1 MEELSQTKLLSYDS
15 TLNIMTLYG
24 FNGAFPVSPDGLY
37 FYRKETDRLQDL
49 SGLYL
54 KLQPVRFYYAT
65 NQGIK
70 WVVYSVDSLQDIDPT
85 SVIFATFKIIGTYYS
100 LEKLNSKSKL
110 KGFSR
115 VIDDNEYFSKIPLIN
130 QLTHFDNGIIYSS
143 DYMVE
148 TSYDQE
154 RQAYPV
160 HFPDRVKI
168 LDLQKNWDKF
178 DLDILV
184 NELENHVVK
193 MAGGKGHNDL

>member
-1 MEELSQTKLLSYDS
+1 MEEISQSKLLSYDS
-15 TLNIMTLYG
+15 TLNILTLYG

-70 WVVYSVDSLQDIDPT
+70 WAVYSVENLQEIDPK
-85 SVIFATFKIIGTYYS
+85 SIIFASFKIIGTYYS

-115 VIDDNEYFSKIPLIN
+115 IIDDNEYFSKIPLIN
-130 QLTHFDNGIIYSS
+130 QLTHFDNGILYSS
-143 DYMVE
+143 DFTVE
-148 TSYDQE
+148 TRYNQE

-160 HFPDRVKI
+160 NFPDRVI
-168 LDLQKNWDKF
+168 IRELQKNWDKF
-178 DLDILV
+178 KLNFSE
-184 NELENHVVK
+184 NERENPIIK
-193 MAGGKGHNDL
+193 MTGGKGHENL

>member
-1 MEELSQTKLLSYDS
+1 MKELSQTKLLSYDS
-15 TLNIMTLYG
+15 TLNMLTLHG
-24 FNGAFPVSPDGLY
+24 FNGAFPISSDGLY
-37 FYRKETDRLQDL
+37 YFRKDTDRLQGL

-54 KLQPVRFYYAT
+54 KLKPIRFYYAT

-70 WVVYSVDSLQDIDPT
+70 WVVYSVENLQEINPK
-85 SVIFATFKIIGTYYS
+85 SIIFATFKIIGTYYS

-130 QLTHFDNGIIYSS
+130 QLTHFDNGILYSS

-160 HFPDRVKI
+160 NFPDHVKM
-168 LDLQKNWDKF
+168 LDLQKYWDKF
-178 DLDILV
+178 DLNIFV
-184 NELENHVVK
+184 NERENPIIK
-193 MAGGKGHNDL
+193 MTGGKGHETL

>member
-1 MEELSQTKLLSYDS
+1 MKELSQSKLLSYDS
-15 TLNIMTLYG
+15 TLNMLTIHG
-24 FNGAFPVSPDGLY
+24 FNGAFPVSSDGLY
-37 FYRKETDRLQDL
+37 YFRKETDRLQGL

-65 NQGIK
+65 DKGLK
-70 WVVYSVDSLQDIDPT
+70 WSVYSVDNLAEINPT
-85 SVIFATFKIIGTYYS
+85 SIIFATFKIIGTYYS

-143 DYMVE
+143 DYIVE

-160 HFPDRVKI
+160 NFPGRVKT
-168 LDLQKNWDKF
+168 LDLQKHWDKF
-178 DLDILV
+178 DLNIFV
-184 NELENHVVK
+184 NEREKPIIK
-193 MAGGKGHNDL
+193 MTGGKGHETL

>member
-1 MEELSQTKLLSYDS
+1 MEELSQSKLLSYDS
-15 TLNIMTLYG
+15 TLNSLTLHG
-24 FNGAFPVSPDGLY
+24 FNEAFPVSSDELY
-37 FYRKETDRLQDL
+37 YLRKETDRLQGL

-70 WVVYSVDSLQDIDPT
+70 WAVYSVENLQEIEPK
-85 SVIFATFKIIGTYYS
+85 SIIFATFKIIGTYYS

-160 HFPDRVKI
+160 NFPDRVI
-168 LDLQKNWDKF
+168 IRELQKNWDKF
-178 DLDILV
+178 KL
-184 NELENHVVK
+184 NFSVK
-193 MAGGKGHNDL
+193 EREKPIIKMTGGKGHETL

>member
-1 MEELSQTKLLSYDS
+1 MKELSQTKLLSYDS
-15 TLNIMTLYG
+15 TLNIMTLHG
-24 FNGAFPVSPDGLY
+24 FNGAFPVSSDGLY
-37 FYRKETDRLQDL
+37 YYRKETDRLQDL

-70 WVVYSVDSLQDIDPT
+70 WAVYSVENLQEIDPK
-85 SVIFATFKIIGTYYS
+85 SIIFATFKIIGTYYS

-115 VIDDNEYFSKIPLIN
+115 IIDDNEYFSKIPLIN
-130 QLTHFDNGIIYSS
+130 QLTHFDNGILYSS

-154 RQAYPV
+154 RQAYLV
-160 HFPDRVKI
+160 NFPDRVI
-168 LDLQKNWDKF
+168 IRELQKNWDKF
-178 DLDILV
+178 KLSFSV
-184 NELENHVVK
+184 NEREKPIIK
-193 MAGGKGHNDL
+193 MTGGKGHKTL

>member
-1 MEELSQTKLLSYDS
+1 MKELSQTKLLSYDS

-70 WVVYSVDSLQDIDPT
+70 WAVYSVENLQEIDPK
-85 SVIFATFKIIGTYYS
+85 SIIFATFKIIGTYYS

-115 VIDDNEYFSKIPLIN
+115 VIDDNEYFSNIPLIN

-160 HFPDRVKI
+160 NFPDHVKM
-168 LDLQKNWDKF
+168 LDLQKYWDKF
-178 DLDILV
+178 DLNIFV
-184 NELENHVVK
+184 NEREKTIIK
-193 MAGGKGHNDL
+193 MTGGKGHNDL

>member
-1 MEELSQTKLLSYDS
+1 MEELSESKLLSYDS
-15 TLNIMTLYG
+15 TLNIMTLHG
-24 FNGAFPVSPDGLY
+24 FNGAFPVSSNGLY
-37 FYRKETDRLQDL
+37 YYRKETDRLQDL

-54 KLQPVRFYYAT
+54 KLQPVRFYYAA

-70 WVVYSVDSLQDIDPT
+70 WAVYSVENLQEIDPQ
-85 SVIFATFKIIGTYYS
+85 SIIFATFKIVGTYYS

-130 QLTHFDNGIIYSS
+130 QLTHFDNGILYSS
-143 DYMVE
+143 DYIIE
-148 TSYDQE
+148 TIYNLE
-154 RQAYPV
+154 RQPYPV
-160 HFPDRVKI
+160 HFPDHVKI

-193 MAGGKGHNDL
+193 MSGGEGHKTL

>member
-15 TLNIMTLYG
+15 TLNIMTLHG
-24 FNGAFPVSPDGLY
+24 FNGAFPVSSNGLY
-37 FYRKETDRLQDL
+37 YFRKETDRLQDL

-70 WVVYSVDSLQDIDPT
+70 WAVYSVENLQEIYPK
-85 SVIFATFKIIGTYYS
+85 SIIFATFKIIGTYYS

-130 QLTHFDNGIIYSS
+130 QLTHFDNGILYSS
-143 DYMVE
+143 DYIIK
-148 TSYDQE
+148 TSYDLE

-160 HFPDRVKI
+160 HFPDHVKM
-168 LDLQKNWDKF
+168 LDLQKYWYKF
-178 DLDILV
+178 KLDISL
-184 NELENHVVK
+184 NELENPIVK
-193 MAGGKGHNDL
+193 MTGGKGHENL

>member
-1 MEELSQTKLLSYDS
+1 MEELSQSKLLSYDS
-15 TLNIMTLYG
+15 TLNIMTLHG
-24 FNGAFPVSPDGLY
+24 FNGAFPVSSNGLY
-37 FYRKETDRLQDL
+37 YFRKETDRLQGL

-65 NQGIK
+65 NQGVE
-70 WVVYSVDSLQDIDPT
+70 WQVYSVDNLQDIDPV
-85 SVIFATFKIIGTYYS
+85 SIIFATFKVMGAYYS

-115 VIDDNEYFSKIPLIN
+115 VIDDNEYFSNIPLIN
-130 QLTHFDNGIIYSS
+130 QLTHFDNGILYSS
-143 DYMVE
+143 DYMIE
-148 TSYDQE
+148 TSYDLE

-160 HFPDRVKI
+160 HFPDHVKI

-184 NELENHVVK
+184 NELENHIIK
-193 MAGGKGHNDL
+193 MAGGEGHENL

>member
-1 MEELSQTKLLSYDS
+1 MKELSQTKLLSYDS
-15 TLNIMTLYG
+15 TLNIMTLHG
-24 FNGAFPVSPDGLY
+24 FNGAFPVSSDGLY
-37 FYRKETDRLQDL
+37 YYRKETDRLQDL

-70 WVVYSVDSLQDIDPT
+70 WAVYSVENLQEIDPK
-85 SVIFATFKIIGTYYS
+85 SIIFATFKIIGTYYS

-115 VIDDNEYFSKIPLIN
+115 IIDDNEYFSKIPLIN
-130 QLTHFDNGIIYSS
+130 QLTHFDNGILYSS

-160 HFPDRVKI
+160 NFPDRVI
-168 LDLQKNWDKF
+168 IRELQKNWDKF
-178 DLDILV
+178 KLNFSV
-184 NELENHVVK
+184 NEREKPIIK
-193 MAGGKGHNDL
+193 MTGGKGHKTL

>member
-1 MEELSQTKLLSYDS
+1 MEELSQIKILSYDS
-15 TLNIMTLYG
+15 TLNILTLHG
-24 FNGAFPVSPDGLY
+24 FNGDFPVSTDGLY
-37 FYRKETDRLQDL
+37 YFRKETDRLQGL

-65 NQGIK
+65 NQGLK
-70 WVVYSVDSLQDIDPT
+70 WSVYSVDSLEDINPT
-85 SVIFATFKIIGTYYS
+85 SIIFATFKIIGTYYS

-110 KGFSR
+110 KGFYR

-154 RQAYPV
+154 RQAYPI
-160 HFPDRVKI
+160 HFPDRVI
-168 LDLQKNWDKF
+168 IRELQKNWDKF
-178 DLDILV
+178 KLNFSV
-184 NELENHVVK
+184 NERENPIIK
-193 MAGGKGHNDL
+193 MAGGKGHETL

>member
-1 MEELSQTKLLSYDS
+1 MEELSQIKILSYDS
-15 TLNIMTLYG
+15 TLNILTLHG
-24 FNGAFPVSPDGLY
+24 FNGAFPVSSDGLY
-37 FYRKETDRLQDL
+37 YFRKETDRLQGL

-65 NQGIK
+65 DKGLK
-70 WVVYSVDSLQDIDPT
+70 WSVYSVDNLAEINPT
-85 SVIFATFKIIGTYYS
+85 SIIFATFKIIGTYYS

-143 DYMVE
+143 DYIVE

-160 HFPDRVKI
+160 KFPDHVKI
-168 LDLQKNWDKF
+168 LDFQKNWDKF

-184 NELENHVVK
+184 NELENPILK
-193 MAGGKGHNDL
+193 MTGGKGHETL

>member
-1 MEELSQTKLLSYDS
+1 MKELSQTKLLSYDS
-15 TLNIMTLYG
+15 TLNMLTLHC
-24 FNGAFPVSPDGLY
+24 FNGAFPVSSDGLY
-37 FYRKETDRLQDL
+37 YFRKETDRLQGL

-65 NQGIK
+65 NQGLK
-70 WVVYSVDSLQDIDPT
+70 WAVYSVENLQEIDPK
-85 SVIFATFKIIGTYYS
+85 SIIFATFKIIDTYYS

-143 DYMVE
+143 DYIVE

-154 RQAYPV
+154 RQAYTV
-160 HFPDRVKI
+160 NFPDHVIIR
-168 LDLQKNWDKF
+168 DLQKNWDKF
-178 DLDILV
+178 KLNFSENEREKPIL
-184 NELENHVVK
+184 K
-193 MAGGKGHNDL
+193 MTGGKGHETL

>member
-1 MEELSQTKLLSYDS
+1 MEELSQIKILSYDS
-15 TLNIMTLYG
+15 TLNILTLHG
-24 FNGAFPVSPDGLY
+24 FNGAFPVSTDGLY
-37 FYRKETDRLQDL
+37 YFRKETDRLQGL

-65 NQGIK
+65 NQGLK
-70 WVVYSVDSLQDIDPT
+70 WTVYSVDSLQDIDPT
-85 SVIFATFKIIGTYYS
+85 SIIFATFKIIGTYYS

-154 RQAYPV
+154 RQAYHV
-160 HFPDRVKI
+160 HFPDRVI
-168 LDLQKNWDKF
+168 IRELQKNWDKF
-178 DLDILV
+178 KL
-184 NELENHVVK
+184 NFSVK
-193 MAGGKGHNDL
+193 EREKPIIKMTGGKGHETL

>member
-1 MEELSQTKLLSYDS
+1 MKELSQTKLLSYDS
-15 TLNIMTLYG
+15 TLNMLTLHG
-24 FNGAFPVSPDGLY
+24 FNGAFPVSSDGLY
-37 FYRKETDRLQDL
+37 YFRKETDRLQGL

-65 NQGIK
+65 NQGLK
-70 WVVYSVDSLQDIDPT
+70 WMVYSVDNLAEINPT
-85 SVIFATFKIIGTYYS
+85 SIIFATFKIVGTYYS

-130 QLTHFDNGIIYSS
+130 QLTHFDNGILYSS
-143 DYMVE
+143 DYTVE

-160 HFPDRVKI
+160 QFPAHVKM

-178 DLDILV
+178 KLDFSVKERENPIL
-184 NELENHVVK
+184 K
-193 MAGGKGHNDL
+193 MTGGKGHETL

>member
-1 MEELSQTKLLSYDS
+1 MEELSHIRILSYDS
-15 TLNIMTLYG
+15 TLNILTLHG
-24 FNGAFPVSPDGLY
+24 FNGTFTVSSDGLY
-37 FYRKETDRLQDL
+37 YFRKETNRLQGL

-54 KLQPVRFYYAT
+54 KLQPIRFYYAT
-65 NQGIK
+65 NQGVE
-70 WVVYSVDSLQDIDPT
+70 WRVYSVDNLQDIDT
-85 SVIFATFKIIGTYYS
+85 VSIVFATFKIIGTYYT

-115 VIDDNEYFSKIPLIN
+115 VIDDNEYFSSIPLIN
-130 QLTHFDNGIIYSS
+130 QLTHFDNGILYSS
-143 DYMVE
+143 EYMFK
-148 TSYDQE
+148 TSYNLE

-160 HFPDRVKI
+160 HFPDHVKM

-193 MAGGKGHNDL
+193 MAGGEGHKTL

>member
-1 MEELSQTKLLSYDS
+1 MKELSQAKLLSYDS
-15 TLNIMTLYG
+15 TLNSLTLHG
-24 FNGAFPVSPDGLY
+24 FNGAFPVSADGLY
-37 FYRKETDRLQDL
+37 YFRKETDRLQGL

-65 NQGIK
+65 NQGLK
-70 WVVYSVDSLQDIDPT
+70 WSVYSVDSLEDINPT
-85 SVIFATFKIIGTYYS
+85 SIIFATFKIIGTYYS

-160 HFPDRVKI
+160 NFPDRVI
-168 LDLQKNWDKF
+168 IRELQKNWDKF
-178 DLDILV
+178 KL
-184 NELENHVVK
+184 NFSVK
-193 MAGGKGHNDL
+193 EREKPIIKMTGGKGHETL

>member
-1 MEELSQTKLLSYDS
+1 MEELSQVKILSYDS
-15 TLNIMTLYG
+15 TLNILTLHG
-24 FNGAFPVSPDGLY
+24 FNGAFTVSSDGFYY
-37 FYRKETDRLQDL
+37 FRKETARLQGL

-65 NQGIK
+65 NQGVE
-70 WVVYSVDSLQDIDPT
+70 WQVYSVDNLQDIDPV
-85 SVIFATFKIIGTYYS
+85 SIIFATFKIIGTYYS

-115 VIDDNEYFSKIPLIN
+115 VIDDNDYFSKIPLIN
-130 QLTHFDNGIIYSS
+130 QLTHFDNGILYSS

-148 TSYDQE
+148 TSYDNE

-160 HFPDRVKI
+160 NFPDHVKI

-184 NELENHVVK
+184 NEREKPILK
-193 MAGGKGHNDL
+193 MTGGEGHKTL

>member
-1 MEELSQTKLLSYDS
+1 MEELSQSKLLSYDS
-15 TLNIMTLYG
+15 TLNTMTLHG
-24 FNGAFPVSPDGLY
+24 FNGAFPVSSDGLY
-37 FYRKETDRLQDL
+37 YFRKETDRLQGL

-54 KLQPVRFYYAT
+54 KLQPIRFYYAT
-65 NQGIK
+65 DQGLK
-70 WVVYSVDSLQDIDPT
+70 WFVYSVDSLQDIDPK

-154 RQAYPV
+154 RQAYPIN
-160 HFPDRVKI
+160 FPDRVI
-168 LDLQKNWDKF
+168 IRELQKNWDKF
-178 DLDILV
+178 KLNFSVKEREKPII
-184 NELENHVVK
+184 K
-193 MAGGKGHNDL
+193 MAGGKGHETL

>member
-1 MEELSQTKLLSYDS
+1 MKELSQTKLLSYDS
-15 TLNIMTLYG
+15 TLNIMTLHG
-24 FNGAFPVSPDGLY
+24 FNGAFPVSSDGLY
-37 FYRKETDRLQDL
+37 YYRKETDRLQDL

-70 WVVYSVDSLQDIDPT
+70 WVVYSVENLQEIDPK
-85 SVIFATFKIIGTYYS
+85 SIIFATFKIIGTYYS

-115 VIDDNEYFSKIPLIN
+115 IIDDNEYFSNIPLIN
-130 QLTHFDNGIIYSS
+130 QLTHFDNGILYSS

-160 HFPDRVKI
+160 NFPDRVI
-168 LDLQKNWDKF
+168 IRELQKNWDKF
-178 DLDILV
+178 KLNFSV
-184 NELENHVVK
+184 NEREKPIIK
-193 MAGGKGHNDL
+193 MTGGKGHKTL

>member
-15 TLNIMTLYG
+15 TLNIMTLHG
-24 FNGAFPVSPDGLY
+24 FNGAFPVSSNGLY
-37 FYRKETDRLQDL
+37 YYRKETDRLQDL

-54 KLQPVRFYYAT
+54 KLQPIRFYYAT
-65 NQGIK
+65 NQGVE
-70 WVVYSVDSLQDIDPT
+70 WGVYSVDNLQDIDPT
-85 SVIFATFKIIGTYYS
+85 SIIFATFKIIGTYYS

-115 VIDDNEYFSKIPLIN
+115 VIDDNEYFSNIPLIN
-130 QLTHFDNGIIYSS
+130 QLTHFDNGILYSS

-148 TSYDQE
+148 ISYDLE

-160 HFPDRVKI
+160 HFPDHVKI

-178 DLDILV
+178 DLGILV
-184 NELENHVVK
+184 NELGKHVVK
-193 MAGGKGHNDL
+193 MAGGEGHKTL

>member
-1 MEELSQTKLLSYDS
+1 MKELSQTKLLSYDS
-15 TLNIMTLYG
+15 TLNMMTLHG
-24 FNGAFPVSPDGLY
+24 FNEAFPVSSDGLY
-37 FYRKETDRLQDL
+37 YFRKETDRLQDL

-54 KLQPVRFYYAT
+54 KLQPIRFYYAT
-65 NQGIK
+65 NQGVK
-70 WVVYSVDSLQDIDPT
+70 WSVYSVENLQEIDPK
-85 SVIFATFKIIGTYYS
+85 SIIFATFKIIGTYYS

-130 QLTHFDNGIIYSS
+130 QLTHFDNGILYSS
-143 DYMVE
+143 DYIVE

-160 HFPDRVKI
+160 NFPDHVKM

-178 DLDILV
+178 DLTIYV
-184 NELENHVVK
+184 NEREKTIIK
-193 MAGGKGHNDL
+193 MTGGEGHKTL